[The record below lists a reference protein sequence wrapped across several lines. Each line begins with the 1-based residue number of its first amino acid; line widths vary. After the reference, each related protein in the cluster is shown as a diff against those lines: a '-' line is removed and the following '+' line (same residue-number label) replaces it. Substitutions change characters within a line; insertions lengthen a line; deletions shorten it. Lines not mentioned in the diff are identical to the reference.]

1 MHVVNRDKK
10 WKIWSKSHRTFF
22 VIIPLTIILAFIS
35 AACGTNPG
43 STTTGSS
50 AGNPGN
56 AGKTPTTGATVGN
69 TASAY
74 GCPAGVVPNPPQGT
88 ANIIVQLKGSNATVV
103 AQHGDVIEIRM
114 PFGQQWSGP
123 STSQGVLQ
131 LQNPSGY
138 ASIANKACVW
148 RFIATNSGTQQLN
161 FFAKAICK
169 KGGMCP
175 MYILRVPITIE
186 VK

>member
-1 MHVVNRDKK
+1 MYTVNRDKK
-10 WKIWSKSHRTFF
+10 WSFWAQNHRSCFL
-22 VIIPLTIILAFIS
+22 ILPLTIVLAFVF

-43 STTTGSS
+43 ATTTASG
-50 AGNPGN
+50 AGN
-56 AGKTPTTGATVGN
+56 AGKTPTTEATVGN
-69 TASAY
+69 TASEY
-74 GCPAGVVPNPPQGT
+74 GCPAGVVANPPQGT
-88 ANIIVQLKGSNATVV
+88 ANIIVQLKGSNATIV
-103 AQHGDVIEIRM
+103 AQQGDVIEIRM

-138 ASIANKACVW
+138 ASTTNKACVW
-148 RFIATNSGTQQLN
+148 RFIATGSGTQQLN